1 MVPFLLQL
9 CTYAISGKASNNPT
23 TVRFMPCFLVRF
35 MRIPDGAGPAAR

>member
-9 CTYAISGKASNNPT
+9 CTYAISGKTSNIRT
-23 TVRFMPCFLVRF
+23 TVRF